1 MWTEDSSGNVVKQ
14 TTVSLK
20 NIDKVIPSDVQKTWD
35 DNLKQYY
42 VEYQDGSYTKKMWI
56 EDEKSLKEKISL
68 IKNNNLAGVA
78 SWEKGMETDNFWTF
92 LKESLDF

>member
-1 MWTEDSSGNVVKQ
+1 
-14 TTVSLK
+14 
-20 NIDKVIPSDVQKTWD
+20 
-35 DNLKQYY
+35 
-42 VEYQDGSYTKKMWI
+42 MWI

-92 LKESLDF
+92 LKESIDF